1 MRNMELSSNV
11 FWHQTDYNGLRGI
24 IKDKGLFY
32 SYSRED
38 LQAYKG
44 RKIGFPMISLC
55 DLPLSQF
62 DDYIDKYGGY
72 CIGLSHEWGVKNG
85 FNPVWYNFMRTE
97 GSLFQILLTQT
108 KPTNEDTYN
117 LLSTVKPY
125 EGTLYR
131 KDKAYENYR
140 FYDEREIR
148 RVPTYDQLIDNDL
161 SPMLFG
167 EEYDELKAAR
177 KAQGKKPY
185 LDELGKIDLEYS
197 DIKFIIVKEEHQI
210 DKIYKD
216 LENSF
221 GLTTSNKEKSEIANK
236 LHYVP
241 ILTYKQ
247 LKEDVIGCGHNIIA
261 DLKMDTILGRNFEG
275 RMEYWINS
283 LKEK

>member
-1 MRNMELSSNV
+1 MELSSNV

-38 LQAYKG
+38 LRAYKG
-44 RKIGFPMISLC
+44 HKIGFPMISLC

-72 CIGLSHEWGVKNG
+72 CIGFSHEWGVENG
-85 FNPVWYNFMRTE
+85 FNPVWYNFMGTE
-97 GSLFQILLTQT
+97 GSLYQILVSQMQ
-108 KPTNEDTYN
+108 PTYEETYN
-117 LLSTVKPY
+117 LLSSIKPY

-131 KDKAYENYR
+131 KDKSYENYR

-148 RVPTYDQLIDNDL
+148 RVPAYNQLIDNDL

-167 EEYDELKAAR
+167 VEYDEFKSAR

-185 LDELGKIDLEYS
+185 LEELGKINVEYS
-197 DIKFIIVKEEHQI
+197 DIKFIIVKEEYQI
-210 DKIYKD
+210 EKIYRELD
-216 LENSF
+216 ISY
-221 GLTTSNKEKSEIANK
+221 GLSASNKGESGIVKTK
-236 LHYVP
+236 HYVP

-247 LKEDVIGCGHNIIA
+247 IKEDVIGCGHNIIA
-261 DLKMDTILGRNFEG
+261 DLKMDTLFGRNFEG

-283 LKEK
+283 LKDK